1 MSKYIVNMADQL
13 NLIRANAQEKLR
25 KEAEVVVEVEKPSAL
40 QTAAVDYLSRKDEP
54 HPLSQNKNLNE
65 ETLDE
70 GKMDGAAKDLEK
82 EAKQNKGSMDEKSYK
97 VMAKLMKQGNPK
109 QILSYYKGLDTEP
122 RERIAMIL
130 KKNIGEKQA
139 GKILSVSF
147 SNNREEVELDEN
159 VNSDIKKILDKE
171 KISYKI
177 QTSKH
182 PLGQKGIITGVFVQA
197 KDEKK
202 ASIALGKISPYPHT
216 ITTHAEEVEL
226 DEYGAAVVGIGR
238 AAVGIG
244 RAGAK
249 SFGKSAGTAAGGA
262 VGGAIAKKINS
273 SKEKSVRQLINPTKE
288 VMVVK
293 KNKVVVID
301 KKDPDKYMKQGW
313 TLAEEV
319 ALEEARWKVKIEGL
333 PPIYMDSSS
342 AGEVKAQLR
351 KLIKKPDMIQDIE
364 RVTDAE
370 VNKALRNK
378 ISGKEVEEAKL
389 REEVGL
395 DEKIKIEFKTD
406 PKNSNKTMIMKK
418 GKHQGD
424 IIKTNKG
431 YQVMQFNKPAGKI
444 FKSLDDIK
452 PAVRKL
458 YGEAKLI
465 DKPTGEVLKT
475 GSKEKMETEKK
486 RNRDE
491 LQVKEW
497 FKSKN
502 IDVKVRELDEST
514 QVYVPLGRRIP
525 NEIREELI
533 KTQYGKMPEDVKNV
547 KDINYGNFM
556 ENSITMNNDF
566 WTKVLHDT
574 KGE

>member
-216 ITTHAEEVEL
+216 ITTHAEEVNL
-226 DEYGAAVVGIGR
+226 DE
-238 AAVGIG
+238 
-244 RAGAK
+244 K
-249 SFGKSAGTAAGGA
+249 
-262 VGGAIAKKINS
+262 
-273 SKEKSVRQLINPTKE
+273 KSVRQLINPTKE
-288 VMVVK
+288 VMIVK
-293 KNKVVVID
+293 KNKVIVID
-301 KKDPDKYMKQGW
+301 KKDQDKYMKQGW
-313 TLAEEV
+313 TLAEETK
-319 ALEEARWKVKIEGL
+319 LEEARWKVKIEGL
-333 PPIYMDSSS
+333 PPIYMDSKS
-342 AGEVKAQLR
+342 AGEVRTQLR
-351 KLIKKPDMIQDIE
+351 KLIKTPDMIQDIE

-370 VNKALRNK
+370 VKKALRNK
-378 ISGKEVEEAKL
+378 ISGKEVE
-389 REEVGL
+389 
-395 DEKIKIEFKTD
+395 
-406 PKNSNKTMIMKK
+406 
-418 GKHQGD
+418 
-424 IIKTNKG
+424 
-431 YQVMQFNKPAGKI
+431 
-444 FKSLDDIK
+444 
-452 PAVRKL
+452 
-458 YGEAKLI
+458 EAKLI

-497 FKSKN
+497 FKLKN

-514 QVYVPLGRRIP
+514 QVYVPLGKRIP

>member
-216 ITTHAEEVEL
+216 ITTHAEEVNL
-226 DEYGAAVVGIGR
+226 DE
-238 AAVGIG
+238 
-244 RAGAK
+244 K
-249 SFGKSAGTAAGGA
+249 
-262 VGGAIAKKINS
+262 
-273 SKEKSVRQLINPTKE
+273 KSVRQLINPTKE
-288 VMVVK
+288 VMIVK
-293 KNKVVVID
+293 KNKVIVID
-301 KKDPDKYMKQGW
+301 KKDQDKYMKQGW

-389 REEVGL
+389 
-395 DEKIKIEFKTD
+395 
-406 PKNSNKTMIMKK
+406 
-418 GKHQGD
+418 
-424 IIKTNKG
+424 
-431 YQVMQFNKPAGKI
+431 
-444 FKSLDDIK
+444 
-452 PAVRKL
+452 
-458 YGEAKLI
+458 I

-497 FKSKN
+497 FKLKN

-514 QVYVPLGRRIP
+514 QVYVPLGKRIP

>member
-216 ITTHAEEVEL
+216 ITTHAEEVDL
-226 DEYGAAVVGIGR
+226 DEIVPAIMAVGRVAAAGAAIGSQSKEQKLN
-238 AAVGIG
+238 
-244 RAGAK
+244 AG
-249 SFGKSAGTAAGGA
+249 
-262 VGGAIAKKINS
+262 
-273 SKEKSVRQLINPTKE
+273 KEKSVRQLINPTKE
-288 VMVVK
+288 VMIVK
-293 KNKVVVID
+293 KNKVIVID
-301 KKDPDKYMKQGW
+301 KKDQDKYMKQGW
-313 TLAEEV
+313 TLAEETE
-319 ALEEARWKVKIEGL
+319 LEEARWKVKIEGL

-378 ISGKEVEEAKL
+378 ISGKEVE
-389 REEVGL
+389 
-395 DEKIKIEFKTD
+395 
-406 PKNSNKTMIMKK
+406 
-418 GKHQGD
+418 
-424 IIKTNKG
+424 
-431 YQVMQFNKPAGKI
+431 
-444 FKSLDDIK
+444 
-452 PAVRKL
+452 
-458 YGEAKLI
+458 EAKLI

>member
-1 MSKYIVNMADQL
+1 MSDQL
-13 NLIRANAQEKLR
+13 NKIRTAAHEKLK
-25 KEAEVVVEVEKPSAL
+25 KESEVVVEVQKPSSL
-40 QTAAVDYLSRKDEP
+40 QTAAVDYLSRKEEP
-54 HPLSQNKNLNE
+54 HPLSSPKNLNE
-65 ETLDE
+65 ETLNE

-122 RERIAMIL
+122 RERIAMVL

-147 SNNREEVELDEN
+147 SNNREEVDLDE
-159 VNSDIKKILDKE
+159 
-171 KISYKI
+171 
-177 QTSKH
+177 
-182 PLGQKGIITGVFVQA
+182 
-197 KDEKK
+197 
-202 ASIALGKISPYPHT
+202 IAP
-216 ITTHAEEVEL
+216 
-226 DEYGAAVVGIGR
+226 AVVALGR
-238 AAVGIG
+238 AAVGVS

-301 KKDPDKYMKQGW
+301 KKDQDKYMKQGW

-333 PPIYMDSSS
+333 PPIYMDSKS
-342 AGEVKAQLR
+342 AGEVRSQLR
-351 KLIKKPDMIQDIE
+351 KLIKTPDMIQDIE

-370 VNKALRNK
+370 VKKALRNK
-378 ISGKEVEEAKL
+378 ISGKEVEEKL
-389 REEVGL
+389 DKDDEDSVGDVVKQL
-395 DEKIKIEFKTD
+395 
-406 PKNSNKTMIMKK
+406 KK
-418 GKHQGD
+418 AVKAHQG
-424 IIKTNKG
+424 
-431 YQVMQFNKPAGKI
+431 QV
-444 FKSLDDIK
+444 KSLTKD
-452 PAVRKL
+452 
-458 YGEAKLI
+458 
-465 DKPTGEVLKT
+465 
-475 GSKEKMETEKK
+475 MQ
-486 RNRDE
+486 DE

-497 FKSKN
+497 FKAKN

-533 KTQYGKMPEDVKNV
+533 TTQYGKMPEDVKNV
-547 KDINYGNFM
+547 NDINYGNFM

-566 WTKVLHDT
+566 WSKVLHGT

>member
-147 SNNREEVELDEN
+147 SNNREEVELDEGKFKVGDTVIPSVGPHKGRKHEVIADLKN
-159 VNSDIKKILDKE
+159 NTYNIKPIGLLAKQIQYRLGAAKAKANQIKLVKE
-171 KISYKI
+171 E
-177 QTSKH
+177 T
-182 PLGQKGIITGVFVQA
+182 
-197 KDEKK
+197 
-202 ASIALGKISPYPHT
+202 
-216 ITTHAEEVEL
+216 L
-226 DEYGAAVVGIGR
+226 DER
-238 AAVGIG
+238 
-244 RAGAK
+244 
-249 SFGKSAGTAAGGA
+249 
-262 VGGAIAKKINS
+262 
-273 SKEKSVRQLINPTKE
+273 EKSVRQLINPTKE
-288 VMVVK
+288 VMIVK
-293 KNKVVVID
+293 KNKVIVID
-301 KKDPDKYMKQGW
+301 KKDQDKYMKQGW

-389 REEVGL
+389 
-395 DEKIKIEFKTD
+395 
-406 PKNSNKTMIMKK
+406 
-418 GKHQGD
+418 
-424 IIKTNKG
+424 
-431 YQVMQFNKPAGKI
+431 
-444 FKSLDDIK
+444 
-452 PAVRKL
+452 
-458 YGEAKLI
+458 I

-497 FKSKN
+497 FKLKN

-514 QVYVPLGRRIP
+514 QVYVPLGKRIP

>member
-147 SNNREEVELDEN
+147 SNNREEVELDEGKFKVGDTVIPSVGPHKGRKHEVIADLKN
-159 VNSDIKKILDKE
+159 NTYNIKPIGLLAKQIQYRLGAAKAKANQIKLVKE
-171 KISYKI
+171 E
-177 QTSKH
+177 T
-182 PLGQKGIITGVFVQA
+182 
-197 KDEKK
+197 
-202 ASIALGKISPYPHT
+202 
-216 ITTHAEEVEL
+216 L
-226 DEYGAAVVGIGR
+226 DER
-238 AAVGIG
+238 
-244 RAGAK
+244 
-249 SFGKSAGTAAGGA
+249 
-262 VGGAIAKKINS
+262 
-273 SKEKSVRQLINPTKE
+273 EKSVRQLINPTKE
-288 VMVVK
+288 VMIVK
-293 KNKVVVID
+293 KNKVIVID
-301 KKDPDKYMKQGW
+301 KNDQDKYMKQGW

-333 PPIYMDSSS
+333 PPIYMDSKS
-342 AGEVKAQLR
+342 AGEVRTQLR
-351 KLIKKPDMIQDIE
+351 KLIKTPDMIQDIE

-370 VNKALRNK
+370 VKKALRNK
-378 ISGKEVEEAKL
+378 ISGKEVE
-389 REEVGL
+389 
-395 DEKIKIEFKTD
+395 
-406 PKNSNKTMIMKK
+406 
-418 GKHQGD
+418 
-424 IIKTNKG
+424 
-431 YQVMQFNKPAGKI
+431 
-444 FKSLDDIK
+444 
-452 PAVRKL
+452 
-458 YGEAKLI
+458 EAKLI

>member
-216 ITTHAEEVEL
+216 ITTHAEEVNL
-226 DEYGAAVVGIGR
+226 DE
-238 AAVGIG
+238 
-244 RAGAK
+244 K
-249 SFGKSAGTAAGGA
+249 
-262 VGGAIAKKINS
+262 
-273 SKEKSVRQLINPTKE
+273 KSVRQLINPTKE
-288 VMVVK
+288 VMIVK
-293 KNKVVVID
+293 KNKVIVID
-301 KKDPDKYMKQGW
+301 KKDQDKYMKQGW

-333 PPIYMDSSS
+333 PPIYMDSKS
-342 AGEVKAQLR
+342 AGEVRVQLR

-389 REEVGL
+389 
-395 DEKIKIEFKTD
+395 
-406 PKNSNKTMIMKK
+406 
-418 GKHQGD
+418 
-424 IIKTNKG
+424 
-431 YQVMQFNKPAGKI
+431 
-444 FKSLDDIK
+444 
-452 PAVRKL
+452 
-458 YGEAKLI
+458 I

-497 FKSKN
+497 FKLKN

-514 QVYVPLGRRIP
+514 QVYVPLGKRIP

>member
-216 ITTHAEEVEL
+216 ITTHAEEVNL
-226 DEYGAAVVGIGR
+226 DE
-238 AAVGIG
+238 
-244 RAGAK
+244 K
-249 SFGKSAGTAAGGA
+249 
-262 VGGAIAKKINS
+262 
-273 SKEKSVRQLINPTKE
+273 KSVRQLINPTKE
-288 VMVVK
+288 VMIVK
-293 KNKVVVID
+293 KNKVIVID
-301 KKDPDKYMKQGW
+301 KKDQDKYMKQGW

-342 AGEVKAQLR
+342 AGEVKSQLR

-378 ISGKEVEEAKL
+378 ISGKEVE
-389 REEVGL
+389 
-395 DEKIKIEFKTD
+395 
-406 PKNSNKTMIMKK
+406 
-418 GKHQGD
+418 
-424 IIKTNKG
+424 
-431 YQVMQFNKPAGKI
+431 
-444 FKSLDDIK
+444 
-452 PAVRKL
+452 
-458 YGEAKLI
+458 EAKLI

-514 QVYVPLGRRIP
+514 QVYVPLGKRIP